1 MKQIRLMN
9 KKYRHIVMN
18 GNRLRSVLMAAML
31 LMSGTAMADE
41 TGGVRVGGSVYGGGN
56 LAKVAGSC
64 TVNINQEGAVVTND
78 VYGGGA
84 KAHVNTSDGTTATEG
99 ATTTVTLTKGTVG
112 GSVYGGGLGQQQ
124 RAAQAATESSPAVE
138 AQDAIPANVFGTVKV
153 TVNGG
158 TAQNVF
164 GCNNLNGSPQ
174 QDVTVN
180 IDGGTINE
188 DVYGGGH
195 EADALGQITV
205 NIEGGTVKRDVY
217 GGGALAST
225 NTGNWDATNDTWA
238 DGKYDTTTK
247 STTYTTTINLT
258 GGTISNNVY
267 GGGLGR
273 MGKDAVAAQDAVG
286 TEGEEGYKPAVEAV
300 EGITAVEAKV
310 YGNVLVKLNETTASD
325 NCIVNGSIFGCNN
338 VNGSPQGCVTVHI
351 FKTASTEGKPTKFER
366 AAYLAA
372 SDDVRDAHAYE
383 LAAVYGGGNK
393 AAYYPDDATVRD
405 TAQTHVIIDGCDLT
419 SIRQVYGG
427 GNAASTPATN
437 VTIKGTYEIGEV
449 FGGGNGKSTPT
460 EVNPGANVGYLADTD
475 ENGTPG
481 TAYGTGYAQVNIN
494 GGTVHSVFGGSNT
507 KGNVREVAVAML
519 EEEEEGGSALCD
531 FVVDEAY
538 GGGKSAPMDGI
549 AKLQLG
555 CIPGVGHVYGGAQ
568 DADVNNDVVL
578 TITNGSYD
586 KVFGGNNKG
595 HDINGTITVNIEET
609 GCRPIHITDLYG
621 GGNLA
626 SYTAPLESETSDTRK
641 PGPTINVKSCTSI
654 DNIYGGGYG
663 VGADVTGDTYVNLNM
678 VKGRWAGQT
687 VYSETV
693 TDQLGSIGHV
703 YGGGFGANVNGN
715 TYVNIGTTRTIDF
728 VTEPTYL
735 GSGNYFYVS
744 TEKIYTGIEIAGANI
759 TSDVFGGGYGAETNV
774 TGTAYVKIGER
785 VETTDAEEN
794 VSVSYTAHDATTS
807 GNIGGDIYGGSALG
821 SVANTQVNLYAGA
834 VSHNV
839 FGGGMGRLAVAGDNT
854 DPDNPAEDVDAKSA
868 TISTQAEVN
877 LYAAT
882 VTGGIYG
889 GCNVN
894 GTTTAAIVNMN
905 GGTLGTSGTVGDLLF
920 AGGLGSQTT
929 TTTATLNIG
938 QTETTTGENPSTTY
952 DGTSTIYSNMYGG
965 SALGTVGTSYV
976 YLNQATS
983 LTGNVFGG
991 GMGNTTTEAIIST
1004 SANVTLNSATIT
1016 GSIYGGCNVNGTAA
1030 STNVTLIGGQVGTDA
1045 THTANVFGGGYG
1057 HNTYVKGDVK
1067 VNVGEDRQ
1075 STGGTTIYGD
1085 VYGGSAQGY
1094 VNAYLKTTTVGE
1106 TTSTSVDYSTS
1117 NSTTV
1122 NLNAGIIY
1130 GDAYGGGLGQKTG
1143 FDGATADVAAE
1154 VGGAVNV
1161 NVQGVAF
1168 KISNYTDEGHTDVV
1182 KTGRVFGCN
1191 NLYGS
1196 PKGNVTVTVSKTV
1209 GLDASNQLKSSHT
1222 TGDYE
1227 IAAVY
1232 GGGNLANYSPTAENA
1247 KANIL
1252 INSCDVSIENV
1263 YGGGNAASVNKTD
1276 VQVSGA
1282 FEIDCVFGGGNGKDP
1297 YKKGDTWENNNGAD
1311 IEGDTN
1317 TLLLGGTIHE
1327 AYGGSN
1333 QKGRIGGTVHIDS
1346 GTGGEEGCPL
1356 LADKIVAAGKN
1367 ADLDGNAIVTLGCMP
1382 DARIAQFFGG
1392 ADNAD
1397 VNGRVELTITS
1408 GHFGQVFG
1416 GNNLGG
1422 VIKGSIILNIEETGC
1437 RPIIIEELYGCGNQA
1452 MYSVY
1457 HDDNGN
1463 PLEITQKEFEE
1474 TYTTDDAR
1482 DAHKYADP
1490 VVNIISCTS
1499 IGKVFGGGLGAGAKV
1514 YGNPTVNINQI
1525 YGKKYNTDGV
1535 TYDLVNTALGTIGGE
1550 YTNADNETLEGGV
1563 FGGGWEADVYGNTTI
1578 NIGTLTEVKPITTP
1592 TLLTANANGKYD
1604 VQGANITGN
1613 VYGGGYLAD
1622 VTGNTYVN
1630 ICANRTDDT
1639 YSSVTFAEGTPG
1651 VTIGGNVFGGGKG
1664 DADSFT
1670 CEKAMVGIDNAGL
1683 TDTSDGGTTVIIGNG
1698 TVNGTVYGGGEIG
1711 RVEKNTVVTI
1721 GTGDGVATGTP
1732 TSAPIITGNVFGAG
1746 KGLETHGYA
1755 ALVRGNPTVT
1765 IQGNA
1770 KVEKSVYGGGEIASV
1785 ARYQIVDGVPVAL
1798 AQVTEGQH
1806 SGYCKVEVKGYAE
1819 IGPDGMK
1826 MYHSEITDGTDKPD
1840 DWGHVFAAGKG
1851 VLPQNYTYADNEHRP
1866 KRMVLYKDKKSSYW
1880 EYADTDFAEPEN
1892 ATAGDLANQNVWEYF
1907 PEEKDYFDF
1916 IETLA
1921 LATQT
1926 EVTIGG
1932 HAFVKGSV
1940 YGGSENGLVQYDT
1953 QVNIEDECQIGSGD
1967 GVNRRYTTAEWT
1979 YDGSTTEK
1987 SLAECAHWDYVA
1999 TSAAPYDPHAKY
2011 LNPGDGKYY
2020 YDEAHTKYAEGGR
2033 RIATDGHTYYGN
2045 VFGGGSGSV
2054 PYFDTTNGVS
2064 RYIMT
2069 AGQVKGNTNVTIS
2082 GGHILT
2088 NVYGG
2093 CEATN
2098 VLGEATVKMSAGTLG
2113 VPRTLAQI
2121 DAHPVTC
2128 YLFGA
2133 GKGDQRIFF
2142 NKDTNVEN
2150 VKVEIT
2156 GGKIFGSVFGGGEDG
2171 HVHRDV
2177 TMTIGKDDHTG
2188 PTIGN
2193 WGTSYVD
2200 GNIFGGG
2207 RGFGGDAYTA
2217 GNVAGSIT
2225 MEIKGG
2231 DILGSIYGGG
2241 RLGSVGYGLFDAGVS
2256 GYGEMRPDN
2265 TVEDSNPTSATNFKR
2280 GYVNITISG
2289 GTIGNTLEYKVPNA
2303 TNITAAGISE
2313 TDISKWTATEWT
2325 TWKNHYNI
2333 PKTEFDSNGHLTH
2346 TKGGNVFTGGMG
2358 RFYQL
2363 DGTTPIS
2370 SIDWWKLGN
2379 VKTTTLTITGGEIK
2393 SSVYGGGELGM
2404 VQGGTHTSEDNKAV
2418 STEINVSGGIIG
2430 TEVMD
2435 GETVKYTFGSVFGGG
2450 YGSLLEKLTH
2460 TGDKPDSYPKYIA
2473 GRVKGSTEVT
2483 ISGTAK
2489 VRASVYGGGEMAAVG
2504 ESKVLASQT
2513 DPVVPGETL
2522 TGTSG
2527 APMEANTYVTINGG
2541 TIGKDKDTENTI
2553 SYGGATMGNVYGGGS
2568 GSNNTVR
2575 SGHVYGN
2582 TNVTITDGTIYHNVY
2597 GGGAYG
2603 TVGDFTYNTEY
2614 DADAET
2620 KKVVGIND
2628 LHTDRTGTGTA
2639 TINITGGTIG
2649 VDGHENGMVFGSSRG
2664 DINKPRERDDYTA
2677 WVYNANV
2684 TIGTEGQGTT
2694 LTTPLIKGSVYGS
2707 GENGHTYNNTIVT
2720 VNSGTIGDASDAS
2733 YAFRGNVYGGGC
2745 GTDKYYSATVP
2756 DGHKANDGEGDS
2768 FNTLAG
2774 VVYGTTTVN
2783 INGGQV
2789 VRNVYGAGAMGSVGK
2804 AVSTS
2809 TTEGETTTTTTTVTG
2824 GTTTINV
2831 SDGTIGVD
2839 GTAGDGNVF
2848 GAARGDVDATI
2859 NEFALVR
2866 KETNVSVTGGTIKG
2880 NVYGGGELG
2889 CVGTF
2894 THSTDYKTFTWKTID
2909 GNDNTDANDKN
2920 TGLCN
2925 VTINGGSAVIN
2936 GKVFGAGKGKEDS
2949 FWCEKGIAYSTN
2961 VEISD
2966 GTVNGN
2972 VYGGG
2977 EVGRVETD
2985 TEVKIGNGAG
2995 TEGGTSTPTI
3005 SGSVFGGGAG
3015 VETHGYSALVRGNT
3029 QVTVEGNA
3037 QVAHSVYGGGEIAS
3051 VGRYGLDAE
3060 EMPSILQGGGDCK
3073 VTIQG
3078 YANIGTD
3085 VFGAGKGVTP
3095 KNYTYTDNEHSPKR
3109 MILRTALKEGDISED
3124 YETGSPFVWH
3134 YLKDNSAYETYL
3146 ETLALATAPDV
3157 TIGGNATV
3165 NGSVFGGGEL
3175 GLTKG
3180 SVAVNIIGGTIT
3192 EDVYGGG
3199 SLANTNT
3206 TNQVDND
3213 GDGVA
3218 ETTVDPTTT
3227 VNLLGGTVNRN
3238 VYGGGLG
3245 RLEKGAEDAVLYTA
3259 DDEEVIAGTKQVGDV
3274 KTPAVTGVGAVEALV
3289 FGDVTVNLNGLENN
3303 DYVEARHSSLVT
3315 GLDEDGDE
3323 TTDYYRVGNDAG
3335 CTVNGNIFGC
3345 NNINGTPKGHTK
3357 VHVFKTKTRTGKTYD
3372 VDAVFGGGNNADY
3385 KPADTDTKQST
3396 EVIIEGCDLTSIEN
3410 VYGGGNAAATPGTEV
3425 LIKGTKI
3432 INQLFGGGNG
3442 TEKAA
3447 NVGYDSNGSPYT
3459 NGTGKAVT
3467 KLMAGYINYVYG
3479 GSNSQGDIRGGSQIS
3494 NPTNTWKTGTT
3505 SCCENLVVQQVYGGG
3520 KDADIK
3526 EGGTEIVL
3534 GCLPNDWIGEI
3545 YAGAQNADVVNDV
3558 SLTLTSGKFGRVF
3571 GGNKSGGKLDG
3582 SIVVNIEENPECDTP
3597 IIIGELYGGGNE
3609 APYSAYGYKEV
3620 EVTEN
3625 DVTKK
3630 VWQPLEPNDEDVLS
3644 TPYPGPIVNVKSFTS
3659 IGNIYGGGYGST
3671 ATVIGNPTVLINEVK
3686 VEGGGKAYDV
3696 TGDTN
3701 VPTFID
3707 GENVKLYPHEV
3718 GKMGVIGNI
3727 YGGGNAAK
3735 VIGDT
3740 NVKIATE
3747 STVKFESQTDE
3758 TIEGTDKRVSKPVD
3772 GADIR
3777 GNVYGGGN
3785 AAEVT
3790 GKTNVV
3796 IGQRIDN

>member
-1 MKQIRLMN
+1 MN

-180 IDGGTINE
+180 IAGGTINE

-205 NIEGGTVKRDVY
+205 NVKGGTVKRDVY

-225 NTGNWDATNDTWA
+225 NMRS
-238 DGKYDTTTK
+238 TTTTDPETNVTT
-247 STTYTTTINLT
+247 TTYPTTTVSLT
-258 GGTISNNVY
+258 GGKIGNAY
-267 GGGLGR
+267 GGGLG
-273 MGKDAVAAQDAVG
+273 D
-286 TEGEEGYKPAVEAV
+286 TNTPAYVWGDVTIE
-300 EGITAVEAKV
+300 
-310 YGNVLVKLNETTASD
+310 
-325 NCIVNGSIFGCNN
+325 VNGTAFTQEVEQNVTNEDGTPISKTGRVFGCNN
-338 VNGSPQGCVTVHI
+338 VNGSPKGHVVVNVRRTVEGDVKRTEEDDI
-351 FKTASTEGKPTKFER
+351 DSEDASKHK
-366 AAYLAA
+366 
-372 SDDVRDAHAYE
+372 YE
-383 LAAVYGGGNK
+383 IAAVYGGGNL
-393 AAYYPDDATVRD
+393 AAYEPVSDSEATEV
-405 TAQTHVIIDGCDLT
+405 HIYGCEDT
-419 SIRQVYGG
+419 SIYQVYGG
-427 GNAASTPATN
+427 GNAASTPATVVN
-437 VTIKGTYEIGEV
+437 IHETYEIGEV
-449 FGGGNGKSTPT
+449 FGGGNGKDKIYLGNEWTN
-460 EVNPGANVGYLADTD
+460 NPGANVGYKEYA
-475 ENGTPG
+475 EGTSYEDRNSS
-481 TAYGTGYAQVNIN
+481 TYTYGTGRAQVNV
-494 GGTVHSVFGGSNT
+494 GGGKIHYVFGGSNT
-507 KGNVREVAVAML
+507 KGNVREIAVAML
-519 EEEEEGGSALCD
+519 EEIKNGDTPVCKFD
-531 FVVDEAY
+531 VDEAY
-538 GGGKSAPMDGI
+538 GGGKSAEMDGR
-549 AKLQLG
+549 AMLDVG
-555 CIPGVGHVYGGAQ
+555 CIPGLKAVYGGAMN
-568 DADVNNDVVL
+568 APVNNDASL
-578 TITNGSYD
+578 RIINGNFG
-586 KVFGGNNKG
+586 KVYGGNNLGGSIKG
-595 HDINGTITVNIEET
+595 SVTVEIEEV
-609 GCRPIHITDLYG
+609 GCNAINIDELYG
-621 GGNLA
+621 GGNNA
-626 SYTAPLESETSDTRK
+626 AYSVEDINKSRTTDFDFGDETAENYYKNYPL
-641 PGPTINVKSCTSI
+641 VKIISATSI
-654 DNIYGGGYG
+654 GKVFGGGDN
-663 VGADVTGDTYVNLNM
+663 ADVTGNPHVLIDMVAGVLNSNNDIENDESTKADN
-678 VKGRWAGQT
+678 VTQELGKIGQ
-687 VYSETV
+687 
-693 TDQLGSIGHV
+693 
-703 YGGGFGANVNGN
+703 
-715 TYVNIGTTRTIDF
+715 
-728 VTEPTYL
+728 
-735 GSGNYFYVS
+735 
-744 TEKIYTGIEIAGANI
+744 
-759 TSDVFGGGYGAETNV
+759 VFGGGNNAGV
-774 TGTAYVKIGER
+774 TGSTYINFVKGQIKKIVTTPASEGVTEVAIMPGIYGGCNTKGTVSANTHVVLSGVPTETQAIAEIGATGALAEICGGGLGE
-785 VETTDAEEN
+785 ETK
-794 VSVSYTAHDATTS
+794 VQGTAHVDLGSVTPGTEGADDTYS
-807 GNIGGDIYGGSALG
+807 GSASVIGDIYGGSA
-821 SVANTQVNLYAGA
+821 
-834 VSHNV
+834 
-839 FGGGMGRLAVAGDNT
+839 FGEV
-854 DPDNPAEDVDAKSA
+854 VD
-868 TISTQAEVN
+868 TEVN
-877 LYAAT
+877 LYSLGTESTAFSGNIFGGGKGSYTANATSGNIETKVTGNAKVNLVAAT
-882 VTGGIYG
+882 V
-889 GCNVN
+889 
-894 GTTTAAIVNMN
+894 A
-905 GGTLGTSGTVGDLLF
+905 
-920 AGGLGSQTT
+920 
-929 TTTATLNIG
+929 
-938 QTETTTGENPSTTY
+938 
-952 DGTSTIYSNMYGG
+952 
-965 SALGTVGTSYV
+965 
-976 YLNQATS
+976 
-983 LTGNVFGG
+983 
-991 GMGNTTTEAIIST
+991 
-1004 SANVTLNSATIT
+1004 
-1016 GSIYGGCNVNGTAA
+1016 GSIYGGCNVNGTVEGG
-1030 STNVTLIGGQVGTDA
+1030 TVVTLIGGQVGTDA

-1209 GLDASNQLKSSHT
+1209 GLNNDGTINSTKPRKKSGS
-1222 TGDYE
+1222 YE

-1232 GGGNLANYSPTAENA
+1232 GGGNLAPYEASGK
-1247 KANIL
+1247 KAHVI
-1252 INSCDVSIENV
+1252 IRGCDDISIQTV
-1263 YGGGNAASVNKTD
+1263 YGGGNAAAVPESD
-1276 VQVSGA
+1276 VDIYSA
-1282 FEIDCVFGGGNGKDP
+1282 YEIGSVFGGGNGKDM
-1297 YKKGDTWENNNGAD
+1297 YKTDAEWVENAGANVNGPA
-1311 IEGDTN
+1311 N
-1317 TLLLGGTIHE
+1317 TLIYGGTIHE

-1333 QKGRIGGTVHIDS
+1333 EKGAIAGTVTIDIS
-1346 GTGGEEGCPL
+1346 GDNPDGCPL
-1356 LADKIVAAGKN
+1356 DVAKVVGAGKN
-1367 ADLDGNAIVTLGCMP
+1367 ADVNGDMIAILGCKP
-1382 DARIAQFFGG
+1382 ETKIPLFYAG
-1392 ADNAD
+1392 ADNAN
-1397 VNGRVELTITS
+1397 VNGNVELTITS
-1408 GHFGQVFG
+1408 GNFGRVFG
-1416 GNNLGG
+1416 GNNEGG
-1422 VIKGSIILNIEETGC
+1422 VIKGHIKVNIEETGNC
-1437 RPIIIEELYGCGNQA
+1437 GTPITIDELYLGGNEA
-1452 MYSVY
+1452 AYSIY
-1457 HDDNGN
+1457 GYYQDASDDNKLKPRTAEMHRITDSSAEGYIAPDTN
-1463 PLEITQKEFEE
+1463 PATD
-1474 TYTTDDAR
+1474 YT
-1482 DAHKYADP
+1482 HSFPYAQP
-1490 VVNIISCTS
+1490 ELNVISCTY
-1499 IGKVFGGGLGAGAKV
+1499 IGRVFGGGYGTGAVMYADPTVNINMIPGSKASDVPTFMATKSLDASENPSKLGVIGDV
-1514 YGNPTVNINQI
+1514 YGGGNAADVVGNPTVNIGTATTVKLHKSYDKTTI
-1525 YGKKYNTDGV
+1525 DETHDGYAYSEEQTV
-1535 TYDLVNTALGTIGGE
+1535 LGAYITG
-1550 YTNADNETLEGGV
+1550 DV
-1563 FGGGWEADVYGNTTI
+1563 FGGGMGEATTFECEKAMVGLDGDGVDNPNGGTTV
-1578 NIGTLTEVKPITTP
+1578 NIYKGLVI
-1592 TLLTANANGKYD
+1592 
-1604 VQGANITGN
+1604 GN
-1613 VYGGGYLAD
+1613 VYGGGRIA
-1622 VTGNTYVN
+1622 
-1630 ICANRTDDT
+1630 
-1639 YSSVTFAEGTPG
+1639 
-1651 VTIGGNVFGGGKG
+1651 
-1664 DADSFT
+1664 
-1670 CEKAMVGIDNAGL
+1670 
-1683 TDTSDGGTTVIIGNG
+1683 
-1698 TVNGTVYGGGEIG
+1698 
-1711 RVEKNTVVTI
+1711 RVEKNTAVTI
-1721 GTGDGVATGTP
+1721 GTGDGTASATP
-1732 TSAPIITGNVFGAG
+1732 NPIIKGNVFGAG

-1851 VLPQNYTYADNEHRP
+1851 VLPQNYTYTDKDHMPR
-1866 KRMVLYKDKKSSYW
+1866 RMMLYKDKKSSYW
-1880 EYADTDFAEPEN
+1880 EYADPAFVEPED
-1892 ATAGDLANQNVWEYF
+1892 ATANDLANQDVWEYL
-1907 PEEKDYFDF
+1907 PTEKDYFDF

-2404 VQGGTHTSEDNKAV
+2404 VQGTHPSASTSGIASGKAV

-2460 TGDKPDSYPKYIA
+2460 TGYKPASYPKYIA

-2483 ISGTAK
+2483 ISGTAAVK
-2489 VRASVYGGGEMAAVG
+2489 ASVYGGGEMAAVG

-2745 GTDKYYSATVP
+2745 GTDKYYSGTVP
-2756 DGHKANDGEGDS
+2756 DGHKANDGGGDS

-2831 SDGTIGVD
+2831 SDGTIGVS

-2859 NEFALVR
+2859 NEYALVR
-2866 KETNVSVTGGTIKG
+2866 KGTNVSVTGGTIKG

-3146 ETLALATAPDV
+3146 ETLALTTAPDV

-3165 NGSVFGGGEL
+3165 GKSVYGGGEL

-3206 TNQVDND
+3206 TNQVDNN

-3227 VNLLGGTVNRN
+3227 VNLLGGTIRN
-3238 VYGGGLG
+3238 AYGGGLG
-3245 RLEKGAEDAVLYTA
+3245 QKKGVN
-3259 DDEEVIAGTKQVGDV
+3259 
-3274 KTPAVTGVGAVEALV
+3274 GATSDIEAIV
-3289 FGDVTVNLNGLENN
+3289 FGDVLVDLNGTTTITKDATGKKLYTSTPNN
-3303 DYVEARHSSLVT
+3303 PSKRGCVVKGYV
-3315 GLDEDGDE
+3315 
-3323 TTDYYRVGNDAG
+3323 
-3335 CTVNGNIFGC
+3335 FGT
-3345 NNINGTPKGHTK
+3345 NNVNGTPKGHVL
-3357 VHVFKTKTRTGKTYD
+3357 VHVHGTQNENLATINDKKVISVPAEETTAADYD
-3372 VDAVFGGGNNADY
+3372 VAGVFGGGNAADY
-3385 KPADTDTKQST
+3385 IPTDAEQST
-3396 EVIIEGCDLTSIEN
+3396 EVIIEGCNLTSIYE
-3410 VYGGGNAAATPGTEV
+3410 VYGGGYGAATPGTNV
-3425 LIKGTKI
+3425 LINGSKI
-3432 INQLFGGGNG
+3432 INKVFGGGYGAGESNPG
-3442 TEKAA
+3442 A
-3447 NVGYDSNGSPYT
+3447 NVGIRT
-3459 NGTGKAVT
+3459 NGTPYGIGVVDGTIVDEKTKIAVIQLKAGKV
-3467 KLMAGYINYVYG
+3467 NSVFG
-3479 GSNSQGDIRGGSQIS
+3479 GSNTLGDIRNGASI
-3494 NPTNTWKTGTT
+3494 TTLTTDDTGAETVDP
-3505 SCCENLVVQQVYGGG
+3505 CDILEVGELYGGG
-3520 KDADIK
+3520 NEAVM
-3526 EGGTEIVL
+3526 EGGAEIVL
-3534 GCLPNDWIGEI
+3534 RCMPDSWIGEV
-3545 YAGAQNADVVNDV
+3545 YAGARKADVGNDV
-3558 SLTLTSGKFGRVF
+3558 SLTITSGKFEHVY
-3571 GGNKSGGKLDG
+3571 GGNKSDGKIDG
-3582 SIVVNIEENPECDTP
+3582 YVEVNIEECPTCGTP
-3597 IIIGELYGGGNE
+3597 VIIGELYGGGNE
-3609 APYSAYGYKEV
+3609 APYTLPASYGADY
-3620 EVTEN
+3620 
-3625 DVTKK
+3625 
-3630 VWQPLEPNDEDVLS
+3630 QSPR
-3644 TPYPGPIVNVKSFTS
+3644 VNVRAFTS
-3659 IGNIYGGGYGST
+3659 IGSIYGGGKGED
-3671 ATVIGNPTVLINEVK
+3671 AVVKGNPTVSINVGM
-3686 VEGGGKAYDV
+3686 VDGGGQDYE
-3696 TGDTN
+3696 GDTRSLDGNN
-3701 VPTFID
+3701 VT
-3707 GENVKLYPHEV
+3707 LYPHE
-3718 GKMGVIGNI
+3718 KNKIGVIGNVF
-3727 YGGGNAAK
+3727 GGGNAAK
-3735 VIGDT
+3735 VDGNT
-3740 NVKIATE
+3740 NVFIGTE
-3747 STVKFESQTDE
+3747 SYVKLERIVAEETNVDNYYTRSGDGTETSPYVYTKASGKALENTVYYL
-3758 TIEGTDKRVSKPVD
+3758 PVL
-3772 GADIR
+3772 GVDIR

-3785 AAEVT
+3785 QADVT